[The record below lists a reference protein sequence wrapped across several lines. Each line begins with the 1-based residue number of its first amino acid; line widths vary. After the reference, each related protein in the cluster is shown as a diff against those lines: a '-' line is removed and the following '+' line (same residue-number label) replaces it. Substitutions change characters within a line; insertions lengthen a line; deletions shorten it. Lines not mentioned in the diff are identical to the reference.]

1 MKTRLAMGLLTAVG
15 VAVVAPATAGEAPPS
30 MVSAPMILNLMN
42 RPLETPEAAFNKE
55 LKNYAA
61 PTTKAEDP
69 EVLPDGSVRYTTKSG
84 RKITV
89 TLRNPCPPGDV
100 EHEMAQLA
108 AERYMA
114 GRGPRR

>member
-1 MKTRLAMGLLTAVG
+1 MNIRTMAGLMVAVG
-15 VAVVAPATAGEAPPS
+15 VATVTPATAGESPS
-30 MVSAPMILNLMN
+30 TLNQPMILNLMN